1 MITRQGGLNQMP
13 AYKSC
18 PTNNQQLHRFLWQ
31 TYNAHGIASKVILKR
46 LRRTSGGK
54 AGKKVLLAQSQP
66 AAMLVQPEPLIHIP
80 LYCWRN
86 APDYAMRGMVQQLLA
101 CLQSYFAHENTYA
114 LLVTTNDRRPFE
126 IVSAYKNKTGYGFQ
140 LQLVTQEELLSVFD
154 TDLYRLYDV
163 RSIRMI
169 FSKFYPVLK
178 REAEAIVHVDFDTI
192 FAAKIDVAPLLVSD
206 IGLVDANQFIDAKFR
221 WRPTQH
227 QIDFFRL
234 PQTVTP
240 SWNWINSGVFSV
252 QRRGFEIIAG
262 EVRHYLEN
270 LDRAIDEGIDVFTDE
285 MIMNALALRE
295 RDSVALI
302 PDYRLH
308 FLAYLLKYDPAWT
321 MSARIIHFHSLK
333 PDRFWYRDG
342 VLTHRD
348 GLNEVQLS
356 RINEDLY
363 LAVLMWYRHLHAACR
378 GLPYLF
384 PLLEAIP
391 PDVVE
396 REIEARCGRACG
408 GTRSCA

>member
-1 MITRQGGLNQMP
+1 M
-13 AYKSC
+13 
-18 PTNNQQLHRFLWQ
+18 
-31 TYNAHGIASKVILKR
+31 
-46 LRRTSGGK
+46 
-54 AGKKVLLAQSQP
+54 LL
-66 AAMLVQPEPLIHIP
+66 QPEPLIHIP

-86 APDYAMRGMVQQLLA
+86 APDYAMRAMVQQLLA

-126 IVSAYKNKTGYGFQ
+126 IVSAYKQKTGYGFQ
-140 LQLVTQEELLSVFD
+140 LQLVTEDELLSVFN

-169 FSKFYPVLK
+169 FSKFYPILE
-178 REAEAIVHVDFDTI
+178 RAAGAIVHVDFDTI
-192 FAAKIDVAPLLVSD
+192 FAAKIDLTPLLVSD
-206 IGLVDANQFIDAKFR
+206 ICVVDANQFLDARLR
-221 WRPTQH
+221 WRPTKS

-234 PQTVTP
+234 PQTLTP

-252 QRRGFEIIAG
+252 QRHGFAIIAD

-270 LDRAIDEGIDVFTDE
+270 LDRAIDDRIDVFTDE
-285 MIMNALALRE
+285 IIMNALALRE
-295 RDSVALI
+295 RGSVSLI

-308 FLAYLLKYDPAWT
+308 FLAYLLKHDPAWT
-321 MSARIIHFHSLK
+321 TRAQIIHFHSLK

-342 VLTHRD
+342 VFTHRD
-348 GLNEVQLS
+348 DLNEVQLQ
-356 RINEDLY
+356 RLNDDLY

-384 PLLEAIP
+384 PLLEAVP

-396 REIEARCGRACG
+396 DEIAARSDRACAG
-408 GTRSCA
+408 LSGCA